1 VRRLTARHRLILSGT
16 PIQNNVTELWAL
28 FDFLL
33 PGYLGTERQFHRRY
47 ARPILQSRETGR
59 GSGSAGDQ
67 EAGVLALEALHRQ
80 TLPFILRRMKAGLE
94 IPGFYKKTKPSEV
107 FFCFFLFFLVFWF
120 FLGFFI

>member
-1 VRRLTARHRLILSGT
+1 MRRLTARHRLILSGT

-59 GSGSAGDQ
+59 GNGGGGSAGEQ

-94 IPGFYKKTKPSEV
+94 KTRVKKKKKPAQWGF
-107 FFCFFLFFLVFWF
+107 LG

>member
-59 GSGSAGDQ
+59 GNGGGSAGEQ

-94 IPGFYKKTKPSEV
+94 KTRALKKKTSPV
-107 FFCFFLFFLVFWF
+107 GFFFLVFLC
-120 FLGFFI
+120 FLGFFGFF

>member
-59 GSGSAGDQ
+59 GGSGSAGEQ

-94 IPGFYKKTKPSEV
+94 KTRV
-107 FFCFFLFFLVFWF
+107 
-120 FLGFFI
+120 

>member
-1 VRRLTARHRLILSGT
+1 MRRLTARHRLILSGT

-59 GSGSAGDQ
+59 GNGGGSAGEQ

-94 IPGFYKKTKPSEV
+94 KNPF
-107 FFCFFLFFLVFWF
+107 FFLNPAQWGFLGC
-120 FLGFFI
+120 LGFFGFFVFF